1 MQLKITDHSLVTLH
15 FSLTLADGTEAIS
28 TFDEEPLTFTLGD
41 DTMTEAL
48 EQQLIGMHQGS
59 EEYLILSGDEV
70 FGPTTSD
77 KIQRMPLSD
86 FPPDMPLSPGQI
98 IAFSTPAG
106 DEVGGVILEL
116 DQAEALV
123 DFNHPLSGQSIT
135 FRVKVLEVGPS
146 ELSNGTDD

>member
-1 MQLKITDHSLVTLH
+1 MPHEITDHSLVTLH

-41 DTMTEAL
+41 DTMTKAL

-59 EEYLILSGDEV
+59 EEHLILSGDEV
-70 FGPTTSD
+70 FGPATAD

-146 ELSNGTDD
+146 ELSNGTGD